1 MSRNKGDKDYTD
13 SEKSIKK
20 MLDEVYGEESS
31 SFYEQTK
38 ECREIAN
45 QFKYKFNKEEPE
57 KPDFIRKVLSLP
69 IKAFIKCEYVK
80 CGKPNC
86 DQEHGPYYYGYW
98 KDKKTKKLV
107 KKYLGKL

>member
-1 MSRNKGDKDYTD
+1 LSRNKGDKYYTD

-20 MLDEVYGEESS
+20 ILDDIYGEASS
-31 SFYEQTK
+31 SFYDYSTEG
-38 ECREIAN
+38 REIAN
-45 QFKYKFNKEEPE
+45 RFKFKFNKGEPKE
-57 KPDFIRKVLSLP
+57 HDFIQKVTSLP
-69 IKAFIKCEYVK
+69 TKAFIKCEYVS

-98 KDKKTKKLV
+98 KDDKTKKLR